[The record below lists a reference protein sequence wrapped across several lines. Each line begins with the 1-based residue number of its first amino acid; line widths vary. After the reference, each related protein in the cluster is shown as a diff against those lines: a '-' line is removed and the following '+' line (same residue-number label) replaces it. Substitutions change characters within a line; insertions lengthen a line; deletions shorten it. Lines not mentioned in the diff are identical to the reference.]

1 MNHPLPV
8 VAERRTA
15 VQIVPALIGVI
26 LSGASLVADGAS
38 ARHFPVP
45 HSGPVDES
53 RVTTIV
59 F

>member
-1 MNHPLPV
+1 MNCPPGPAILRLPPLAFTP
-8 VAERRTA
+8 
-15 VQIVPALIGVI
+15 
-26 LSGASLVADGAS
+26 SLVADGAS